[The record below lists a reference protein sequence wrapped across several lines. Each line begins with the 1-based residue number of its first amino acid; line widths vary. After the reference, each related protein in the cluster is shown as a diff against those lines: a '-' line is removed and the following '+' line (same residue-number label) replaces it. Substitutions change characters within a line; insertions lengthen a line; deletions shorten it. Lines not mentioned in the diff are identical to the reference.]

1 MEDLDKI
8 FESVENED
16 ITDIFTD
23 VEPIQQNE
31 PAIDDIFSDDDIV
44 LTTPSSSVLDK
55 FLQSKGFIDSKIT
68 IIDENNEESTVNFN
82 ELSEEE
88 QLDILGSFN
97 QDTSAP
103 DLKADEQQW
112 INELRSNNLT
122 MDQFLDLYKQS
133 IIEEAGLKPE
143 VSYDIDAYDD
153 KELYLLDL
161 KNKFDL
167 SDEELQSELEK
178 ELQNEEIFSKKVNKL
193 RSEYKQLED
202 EYKVSQQAEFEAQQQ
217 QQYNEFVNQM
227 VNIASNVSEFHGLEL
242 DDTDKN
248 DTLSY
253 LLDLD
258 DTGMSQFYKDL
269 NNPQKLYEVAWYL
282 KYGSTAFKIIEDA
295 YEAEIAKLKTK
306 EDKPR
311 VVRQNTHNS
320 NELSIHELN

>member
-23 VEPIQQNE
+23 VEPIQQSD

-97 QDTSAP
+97 QDISAL
-103 DLKADEQQW
+103 DLKTDEQQW

-202 EYKVSQQAEFEAQQQ
+202 EYKAGQQAEFEAQQQ
-217 QQYNEFVNQM
+217 QQYNEFVDQM

-282 KYGSTAFKIIEDA
+282 KYGSTAFQIIEDA

-306 EDKPR
+306 GDKPR